1 MVQKQQANMATTR
14 IKLDPGV
21 LVADPD
27 FETYYRGHLVLNS
40 QRILEQKALPVEEQD
55 PTWFM
60 LVELDEEASM
70 WWVLS
75 HPAHQGGAHWDSA

>member
-1 MVQKQQANMATTR
+1 MATTR

-21 LVADPD
+21 LAADPD
-27 FETYYRGHLVLNS
+27 FETYYRDHLVLHE
-40 QRILEQKALPVEEQD
+40 QRILEQQSLPPDEQD

-70 WWVLS
+70 WWLLS
-75 HPAHQGGAHWDSA
+75 HPAHAHGAHWDSA